1 MRKAAIDGPT
11 PERLK
16 QSGGHVDIGDNKQ
29 GGKVYTFRDNSLSRI
44 YADMAKKNG
53 GGDLD
58 QLRIEYVALRRF
70 REIYERA
77 GRFGSVSS
85 MDWSRIGQSSPFGRD
100 LLAKTEAELN
110 ARDVYRSTC
119 DRLTHIENIVVQ
131 NIVCNEQSL
140 EIAGFAVG
148 KKSKTRAKVYARE
161 KLRSAGTKLAAYW
174 KMT

>member
-1 MRKAAIDGPT
+1 LKIALDGPT

-77 GRFGSVSS
+77 GRFGSVGSV
-85 MDWSRIGQSSPFGRD
+85 DWSRTGPSSPFGRD
-100 LLAKTEAELN
+100 LLAETEAGLN
-110 ARDVYRSTC
+110 ARDDYRNARAC
-119 DRLTHIENIVVQ
+119 LTYVEDIVVQ
-131 NIVCNEQSL
+131 NIVCNELSL

-148 KKSKTRAKVYARE
+148 KKSETRAKVYARQM
-161 KLRSAGTKLAAYW
+161 LRSAGAKLAAMW
-174 KMT
+174 NMT